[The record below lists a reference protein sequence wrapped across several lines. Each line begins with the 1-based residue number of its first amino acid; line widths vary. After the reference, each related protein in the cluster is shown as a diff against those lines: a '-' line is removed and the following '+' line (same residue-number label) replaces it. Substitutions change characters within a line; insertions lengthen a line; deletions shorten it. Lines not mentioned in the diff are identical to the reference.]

1 MIKAILVFNHRGKVR
16 LTKFYEHYVSDK
28 HFKVSKHKIIYE

>member
-16 LTKFYEHYVSDK
+16 FTKFYEHYVSDK
-28 HFKVSKHKIIYE
+28 YLKIVSKI